1 MLISRV
7 SRGDFW
13 RKLQDR
19 RFAGSRGFHLL
30 HLELVGP
37 GNGRPPDELV
47 DQHNHRDHRG
57 QPIENAAR
65 ISLAGRRLKIRA
77 QAGQAEVTLAEHE
90 HLAGHQEEPP
100 AGDGYHRV
108 PNQADRAVGQ
118 FKLQELLQAVES
130 IDPRG
135 FPQLFGDRPERSVEA
150 ERHVPH
156 LAREDENH
164 RADLDAQLARREQR
178 DHGQHY
184 ARQEAQYWDGLQN
197 VERGE
202 HRGLQALVVGGDIG
216 VDDGENQAQQIGGC
230 HPHQRIHRVH
240 GNRPGGA
247 RYGCRWN
254 DGAKPVAPDDH
265 HQINHGDYAAEDDGI
280 QEERPG
286 LLVLQGM
293 RLRLGSHRPRPTS
306 FSSALSSV
314 GAGASSGMKKR
325 SRLLS

>member
-1 MLISRV
+1 MPISRV
-7 SRGDFW
+7 SSGDFW
-13 RKLQDR
+13 RNCRIGDSPAPRAL
-19 RFAGSRGFHLL
+19 HLL

-37 GNGRPPDELV
+37 GDGRTPDELV

-77 QAGQAEVTLAEHE
+77 QAGQAEIALAEHE

-164 RADLDAQLARREQR
+164 RADLDA
-178 DHGQHY
+178 
-184 ARQEAQYWDGLQN
+184 
-197 VERGE
+197 
-202 HRGLQALVVGGDIG
+202 
-216 VDDGENQAQQIGGC
+216 
-230 HPHQRIHRVH
+230 
-240 GNRPGGA
+240 
-247 RYGCRWN
+247 
-254 DGAKPVAPDDH
+254 
-265 HQINHGDYAAEDDGI
+265 
-280 QEERPG
+280 
-286 LLVLQGM
+286 
-293 RLRLGSHRPRPTS
+293 
-306 FSSALSSV
+306 
-314 GAGASSGMKKR
+314 
-325 SRLLS
+325 